1 MILLHKLIGGL
12 FGRSRA
18 LVRTQFEGKSESG
31 SESEVRVE
39 GGVDVAGGDDDWTHP
54 PLPLPLRGLRIPFPV
69 LPSSSLPPSLNPSQS
84 ATLLTHTLSS

>member
-1 MILLHKLIGGL
+1 MWVLVGEHLIDGDFL
-12 FGRSRA
+12 A
-18 LVRTQFEGKSESG
+18 EGESDG
-31 SESEVRVE
+31 ESEVE
-39 GGVDVAGGDDDWTHP
+39 SEDGVDVDDEADP